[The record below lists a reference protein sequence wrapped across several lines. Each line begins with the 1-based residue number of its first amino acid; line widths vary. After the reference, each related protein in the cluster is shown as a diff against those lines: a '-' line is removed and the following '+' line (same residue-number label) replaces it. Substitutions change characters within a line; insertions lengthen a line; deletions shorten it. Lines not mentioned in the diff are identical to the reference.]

1 MAITRMTV
9 IKASTDADYRK
20 GQDIFLIDKRIKNFE
35 TDINTLTD
43 TPMITATVLDADG
56 SEHETQVSI
65 DEDESQIVG
74 SLCSCSDFYQSEGLC
89 CHCVAILLKYISR
102 RHIQTSF
109 PSKKQNRIGQTL
121 IESYIHQSSGSH
133 YPAEA
138 SETKVLIELEP
149 ILHKQYHKLSVDFK
163 IGTGKKY
170 VIKDLL
176 EFARLIRQGE
186 LFQYGKNLK
195 FFHEP
200 EAFTTE
206 SRNML
211 AFIMQRIEEY
221 EYHFHCVQD
230 STYRFQTMK
239 ALRYLPL
246 SPTAVDMFLN
256 MMIGHTLQFDLD
268 DHIRPIYVTDGNP
281 ELTLELKAED
291 SDTYHL
297 TIEDCLILSG
307 AQTFWILKDKILYR
321 CSEAFKKDMQPYLTE
336 LNRQKIREITLSE
349 KQLRPFY
356 GSVLKHLEAHTDFH
370 TEGVDLTDYEPPE
383 AHFSIYLD
391 NPAENIISCTAYA
404 RYGEETFSL
413 ATPISYEDG
422 FRDAAMENRILTAI
436 QTYFQP
442 AAVSGNED
450 SPVAVADA
458 DFIISHD
465 DQAAFLFL
473 EQGLPHFYELAEV
486 FISSNMKRIRIL
498 SAPRT
503 AVGVSV
509 SNGLLEI
516 DIHSDSLPYEELAGI
531 LNSYRRRQKYYKLK
545 SGEFLKLENNSLSVL
560 SELADGLRLSEQA
573 IRGGR
578 ISVPL
583 YRASYIDAVLTS
595 HNSDIQSHRD
605 RYFKSLIRDM
615 KSVADSDYEV
625 PDTMKPILRDYQ
637 KIGYRWLCTI
647 AQLGFGGILADDMGL
662 GKTLQIITLLEHA
675 RLEAISKTVDLT
687 DTASHTA
694 CPPPVSLIVCPSS
707 LVYNWDSEIEHF
719 APNLKTLLITG
730 TAQERQE
737 LLTHY
742 ADYDVLI
749 TSYDML
755 KRDIASYDNLHFHF
769 QIIDEAQYIKNH
781 RTQAARSVCSIHSV
795 TRFALTGTPIE
806 NRLSELWSIF
816 EYLMPGFLY
825 PYAYFRSELEQPI
838 VENKDQIAATRLQ
851 QLVRPFIMRR
861 LKTDVLKE
869 LPDKLEHAV
878 YAQMTDEQNKL
889 YTANTLKLQKDLEQQ
904 SDSMFKTSKIQILA
918 ELTKLRQLC
927 CDPSLIYQNYHGG
940 SAKLD
945 TCIQLIE
952 NAMAG
957 GHKILLFSQ
966 FTSMLDVIER
976 RLKAERIL
984 YYRLD
989 GSTKSEQRTRLVNAF
1004 NENKIPV
1011 FLISLKAGGTGL
1023 NLTGADIVIH
1033 YDPWWNAAAQN
1044 QATDRAHRIGQTH
1057 TVTVYKLIA
1066 RHTIEEK
1073 ILELQE
1079 NKKAL
1084 SDQILSEE
1092 GVTASQLTKEELL
1105 KLLQN

>member
-109 PSKKQNRIGQTL
+109 PSKKQNQIGQTL

-206 SRNML
+206 SRSML

-268 DHIRPIYVTDGNP
+268 DHTRPIYVTDGDP

-307 AQTFWILKDKILYR
+307 ARTFWILKDKILYR

-413 ATPISYEDG
+413 ATPISCEDG
-422 FRDAAMENRILTAI
+422 FRDASMENRILTAI

-450 SPVAVADA
+450 SPVADA

-625 PDTMKPILRDYQ
+625 PDAMKPILRDYQ
-637 KIGYRWLCTI
+637 KTGYRWLCTI

-675 RLEAISKTVDLT
+675 RLEAISKTVDLAE
-687 DTASHTA
+687 TASHTA

-742 ADYDVLI
+742 ADYDILI

-755 KRDIASYDNLHFHF
+755 KRDIASYENLHFHY

-838 VENKDQIAATRLQ
+838 VENKDKIAATRLQ

>member
-9 IKASTDADYRK
+9 IKASSDADYRK
-20 GQDIFLIDKRIKNFE
+20 GQDIFLINKRIKNFE

-268 DHIRPIYVTDGNP
+268 DHIRPIYVTDGDP

-413 ATPISYEDG
+413 ATPISCEDG
-422 FRDAAMENRILTAI
+422 FRDASMENRILTAI

-450 SPVAVADA
+450 SPVADA

-560 SELADGLRLSEQA
+560 SELADGLRLSEHA

-625 PDTMKPILRDYQ
+625 PDAMKPILRDYQ
-637 KIGYRWLCTI
+637 KTGYRWLCTI

-687 DTASHTA
+687 DTASHTT

-755 KRDIASYDNLHFHF
+755 KRDIASYDNLHFHY

-1079 NKKAL
+1079 NKKTL
-1084 SDQILSEE
+1084 SDQILSEK

>member
-9 IKASTDADYRK
+9 IKASSDADYRK

-35 TDINTLTD
+35 TDINTLTG

-102 RHIQTSF
+102 RHIQISF
-109 PSKKQNRIGQTL
+109 PAKKQNRIGQTL
-121 IESYIHQSSGSH
+121 IESYIHQSSGTH

-268 DHIRPIYVTDGNP
+268 DHIRPIYVTDGDP

-307 AQTFWILKDKILYR
+307 ARTFWILKDKILYR

-413 ATPISYEDG
+413 ATPISCEDG

-450 SPVAVADA
+450 SPVADA

-625 PDTMKPILRDYQ
+625 PDAMKPILRDYQ
-637 KIGYRWLCTI
+637 KTGYRWLCTI

-755 KRDIASYDNLHFHF
+755 KRDIASYDNLHFHY

-781 RTQAARSVCSIHSV
+781 RTQAARSVCNIHSV

>member
-268 DHIRPIYVTDGNP
+268 DHIRPIYVTDGDP
-281 ELTLELKAED
+281 ELTLELKAKD

-413 ATPISYEDG
+413 ATPISCEDG
-422 FRDAAMENRILTAI
+422 FRDASMENRILTAI

-450 SPVAVADA
+450 SPVADA

-560 SELADGLRLSEQA
+560 SELADGLRLSEHA

-625 PDTMKPILRDYQ
+625 PDAMKPILRDYQ
-637 KIGYRWLCTI
+637 KTGYRWLCTI
-647 AQLGFGGILADDMGL
+647 AHLGFGGILADDMGL

-687 DTASHTA
+687 ETASHTA

-755 KRDIASYDNLHFHF
+755 KRDIASYDNLHFHY

-976 RLKAERIL
+976 RLKTEHIL

-1057 TVTVYKLIA
+1057 TVTVYKLIT

-1105 KLLQN
+1105 QILQN

>member
-35 TDINTLTD
+35 TDINTLTG

-149 ILHKQYHKLSVDFK
+149 ILHNQYHKLSVDFK
-163 IGTGKKY
+163 IGTSKKY

-268 DHIRPIYVTDGNP
+268 NHIRPIYVTDGDP

-307 AQTFWILKDKILYR
+307 ARTFWILKDKILYR

-336 LNRQKIREITLSE
+336 LNRQKVREITLSE

-413 ATPISYEDG
+413 ATPISCEDG

-450 SPVAVADA
+450 SPVADA

-625 PDTMKPILRDYQ
+625 PDAMKPILRDYQ
-637 KIGYRWLCTI
+637 KTGYRWLCTI

-755 KRDIASYDNLHFHF
+755 KRDIARYDNLHFHY

-1057 TVTVYKLIA
+1057 TVTVYKLIV

-1079 NKKAL
+1079 NKKTL
-1084 SDQILSEE
+1084 SDQILSEK

-1105 KLLQN
+1105 QILQN

>member
-9 IKASTDADYRK
+9 IKASSDADYRK

-35 TDINTLTD
+35 TDINTLTG

-109 PSKKQNRIGQTL
+109 PAKKQNRIGQTL

-133 YPAEA
+133 YTAEA

-268 DHIRPIYVTDGNP
+268 DHIRPIYVTDGDP

-297 TIEDCLILSG
+297 TIQDCLILSG
-307 AQTFWILKDKILYR
+307 ARTFWILKDKILYR

-413 ATPISYEDG
+413 ATPISCEDG

-450 SPVAVADA
+450 SPVADA

-465 DQAAFLFL
+465 DQTAFLFL

-625 PDTMKPILRDYQ
+625 PDAMKPILRDYQ
-637 KIGYRWLCTI
+637 KTGYRWLCTI

-755 KRDIASYDNLHFHF
+755 KRDIASYDNLHFHY

-806 NRLSELWSIF
+806 NRLSEFWSIF

-1079 NKKAL
+1079 NKKTL

>member
-9 IKASTDADYRK
+9 IKASSDADYRK

-109 PSKKQNRIGQTL
+109 PAKKQNRIGQTL
-121 IESYIHQSSGSH
+121 IESYIHQSSGTH

-268 DHIRPIYVTDGNP
+268 DHIRPIYVTDGDP

-297 TIEDCLILSG
+297 TIQDCLILSG
-307 AQTFWILKDKILYR
+307 ARTFWILKDKILYR

-413 ATPISYEDG
+413 ATPISCEDG

-450 SPVAVADA
+450 SPVADA

-465 DQAAFLFL
+465 DQTAFLFL

-625 PDTMKPILRDYQ
+625 PDAMKPILRDYQ
-637 KIGYRWLCTI
+637 KTGYRWLCTI

-687 DTASHTA
+687 ETASHTA

-755 KRDIASYDNLHFHF
+755 KRDIASYDNLHFHY

-889 YTANTLKLQKDLEQQ
+889 YTANTLKLQKDLELQ

-1079 NKKAL
+1079 NKKTL

>member
-9 IKASTDADYRK
+9 IKASSDADYRK

-43 TPMITATVLDADG
+43 TPMITATVLDANG

-121 IESYIHQSSGSH
+121 IESYIHQSSGTH
-133 YPAEA
+133 YPAKA

-200 EAFTTE
+200 EAFTSE
-206 SRNML
+206 SRSML

-268 DHIRPIYVTDGNP
+268 DHIRPIYVTDGDP

-307 AQTFWILKDKILYR
+307 ARTFWILKDKILYR

-336 LNRQKIREITLSE
+336 LNRQKVREITLSE

-413 ATPISYEDG
+413 ATPISCEDG

-450 SPVAVADA
+450 SPVTDA

-625 PDTMKPILRDYQ
+625 PDAMKPILRDYQ
-637 KIGYRWLCTI
+637 KTGYRWLCTI

-838 VENKDQIAATRLQ
+838 VENKDPIAATRLQ

>member
-9 IKASTDADYRK
+9 IKASSDADYRK

-133 YPAEA
+133 YPAES

-268 DHIRPIYVTDGNP
+268 DHIRPIYVTDGDP

-307 AQTFWILKDKILYR
+307 ARTFWILKDKILYR

-336 LNRQKIREITLSE
+336 LNRQKVREITLSE

-370 TEGVDLTDYEPPE
+370 TEGIDLNGYEPPE

-413 ATPISYEDG
+413 ATPISCEDG

-450 SPVAVADA
+450 SPVADA

-516 DIHSDSLPYEELAGI
+516 AIHSDSLPYEELAGI

-625 PDTMKPILRDYQ
+625 PDAIKPILRDYQ
-637 KIGYRWLCTI
+637 KTGYRWLCTI

-755 KRDIASYDNLHFHF
+755 KRDIASYDNLHFHY

-889 YTANTLKLQKDLEQQ
+889 YTANALKLQNDLEQQ

-1092 GVTASQLTKEELL
+1092 GVTASHLTKEELL
-1105 KLLQN
+1105 QILQN

>member
-9 IKASTDADYRK
+9 IKASSDADYRK

-149 ILHKQYHKLSVDFK
+149 ILHNQYHKLSVDFK
-163 IGTGKKY
+163 IGTSKKY

-268 DHIRPIYVTDGNP
+268 DHIRPIYVTDGDP

-307 AQTFWILKDKILYR
+307 ARTFWILKDKILYR

-336 LNRQKIREITLSE
+336 LNRQKVREITLSE

-413 ATPISYEDG
+413 ATPISCEDG

-450 SPVAVADA
+450 SPVADA

-516 DIHSDSLPYEELAGI
+516 DVHSDSLPYEELAGI

-625 PDTMKPILRDYQ
+625 PDAMKPILRDYQ
-637 KIGYRWLCTI
+637 KTGYRWLCTI

-755 KRDIASYDNLHFHF
+755 KRDIARYDNLHFHY

-1079 NKKAL
+1079 NKKTL
-1084 SDQILSEE
+1084 SDQILSEK

-1105 KLLQN
+1105 QILQN

>member
-35 TDINTLTD
+35 TDINTLTG

-65 DEDESQIVG
+65 DEDENQIVG

-109 PSKKQNRIGQTL
+109 PAKKQNRIGQTL
-121 IESYIHQSSGSH
+121 IESYIHQSSGTH

-138 SETKVLIELEP
+138 SEAKVLIELEP

-176 EFARLIRQGE
+176 EFARLIHQGE

-268 DHIRPIYVTDGNP
+268 DHIRPIYVTDGDP

-307 AQTFWILKDKILYR
+307 ARTFWILKDKILYR

-336 LNRQKIREITLSE
+336 LNRQKVREITLSE

-413 ATPISYEDG
+413 ATPISCEDG
-422 FRDAAMENRILTAI
+422 FRDASMENRILTAI

-450 SPVAVADA
+450 SPVADA

-560 SELADGLRLSEQA
+560 SELVDGLRLSEQA

-625 PDTMKPILRDYQ
+625 PDAMKPILRDYQ
-637 KIGYRWLCTI
+637 KTGYRWLCTI

-707 LVYNWDSEIEHF
+707 LIYNWDSEIEHF

-755 KRDIASYDNLHFHF
+755 KRDIASYDNLHFHY

-1057 TVTVYKLIA
+1057 TVTIYKLIA

-1079 NKKAL
+1079 NKKTL
-1084 SDQILSEE
+1084 SDQILSEK

-1105 KLLQN
+1105 QILQN

>member
-9 IKASTDADYRK
+9 IKASSDADYRK

-35 TDINTLTD
+35 TDINTLTG

-109 PSKKQNRIGQTL
+109 PAKKQNRIGQTL

-268 DHIRPIYVTDGNP
+268 DHIRPIYVTDGDP

-297 TIEDCLILSG
+297 TIQDCLILSG
-307 AQTFWILKDKILYR
+307 ARTFWILKDKILYR

-349 KQLRPFY
+349 KQLRSFY

-413 ATPISYEDG
+413 ATPISCEDG

-450 SPVAVADA
+450 SPVADA

-465 DQAAFLFL
+465 DQTAFLFL

-625 PDTMKPILRDYQ
+625 PDAMKPILRDYQ
-637 KIGYRWLCTI
+637 KTGYRWLCTI

-755 KRDIASYDNLHFHF
+755 KRDIASYDNLHFHY

-806 NRLSELWSIF
+806 NRLSEFWSIF

-1079 NKKAL
+1079 NKKTL

>member
-35 TDINTLTD
+35 TDINTLTG

-65 DEDESQIVG
+65 DEDENQIVG

-109 PSKKQNRIGQTL
+109 PAKKQNRIGQTL
-121 IESYIHQSSGSH
+121 IESYIHQSSGTH

-256 MMIGHTLQFDLD
+256 MMIGHTLLFDLD
-268 DHIRPIYVTDGNP
+268 DHIRPIYVTDGDP

-307 AQTFWILKDKILYR
+307 ARTFWILKDKILYR

-336 LNRQKIREITLSE
+336 LNRQKVREITLSE

-413 ATPISYEDG
+413 ATPISCEDG
-422 FRDAAMENRILTAI
+422 FRDASMENRILTAI

-442 AAVSGNED
+442 AAISGNED
-450 SPVAVADA
+450 SPVADA

-625 PDTMKPILRDYQ
+625 PDAMKPILRDYQ
-637 KIGYRWLCTI
+637 KTGYRWLCTI

-755 KRDIASYDNLHFHF
+755 KRDIASYDNLHFHY

-1079 NKKAL
+1079 NKKTL
-1084 SDQILSEE
+1084 SDQILSEK

-1105 KLLQN
+1105 QILQN

>member
-268 DHIRPIYVTDGNP
+268 DHIWPIYVTDGDP

-307 AQTFWILKDKILYR
+307 ARTFWILKDKILYR

-336 LNRQKIREITLSE
+336 LNRQKVREITLSE

-413 ATPISYEDG
+413 ATSISCEDG
-422 FRDAAMENRILTAI
+422 FRDASMENRILTAI

-450 SPVAVADA
+450 SPVADA

-560 SELADGLRLSEQA
+560 SELADGLRLSEHA

-625 PDTMKPILRDYQ
+625 PDAMKPILRDYQ
-637 KIGYRWLCTI
+637 KTGYRWLCTI

-687 DTASHTA
+687 ETASHTA

-976 RLKAERIL
+976 RLKTEHIL

-1057 TVTVYKLIA
+1057 TVTVYKLIT

-1092 GVTASQLTKEELL
+1092 GVTASQLTKKELL
-1105 KLLQN
+1105 QILQN

>member
-9 IKASTDADYRK
+9 IKASSDADYRK

-35 TDINTLTD
+35 TDINTLTG

-109 PSKKQNRIGQTL
+109 PAKKQNRIGQTL
-121 IESYIHQSSGSH
+121 IESYIHQSSGTH

-149 ILHKQYHKLSVDFK
+149 ILHKQYHKLSIDFK

-176 EFARLIRQGE
+176 EFARLIHQGE

-200 EAFTTE
+200 EAFTSE
-206 SRNML
+206 SRSML

-268 DHIRPIYVTDGNP
+268 DHIRPIYVTDGDP

-336 LNRQKIREITLSE
+336 LNRQKVREITLSE

-413 ATPISYEDG
+413 ATPISCEDG
-422 FRDAAMENRILTAI
+422 FRDASMENRILTAI

-450 SPVAVADA
+450 SPVADA

-516 DIHSDSLPYEELAGI
+516 DVHSDSLPYEELAGI

-625 PDTMKPILRDYQ
+625 PDAMKPILRDYQ
-637 KIGYRWLCTI
+637 KTGYRWLCTI

-755 KRDIASYDNLHFHF
+755 KRDIARYDNLHFHY

-1105 KLLQN
+1105 QILQN

>member
-9 IKASTDADYRK
+9 IKASSDADYRK

-74 SLCSCSDFYQSEGLC
+74 SLCSCSDFYQAEGLC

-176 EFARLIRQGE
+176 EFARLIHQGE

-200 EAFTTE
+200 EAFTSE
-206 SRNML
+206 SRSML

-268 DHIRPIYVTDGNP
+268 DHIRPIYVTDGDP

-307 AQTFWILKDKILYR
+307 ARTFWILKDKILYR

-336 LNRQKIREITLSE
+336 LNRQKVREITLSE

-413 ATPISYEDG
+413 ATPISCEDG

-450 SPVAVADA
+450 SPVADA

-516 DIHSDSLPYEELAGI
+516 DVHSDSLPYEELAGI
-531 LNSYRRRQKYYKLK
+531 LNSYRCRQKYYKLK

-625 PDTMKPILRDYQ
+625 PDAMKPILRDYQ
-637 KIGYRWLCTI
+637 KTGYRWLCTI

-755 KRDIASYDNLHFHF
+755 KRDIARYDNLHFHY

-1079 NKKAL
+1079 NKKTL
-1084 SDQILSEE
+1084 SDQILSEK

-1105 KLLQN
+1105 QILQN

>member
-9 IKASTDADYRK
+9 IKASSDADYRK

-35 TDINTLTD
+35 TDINTLTG

-109 PSKKQNRIGQTL
+109 PAKKQNRIGQTL

-268 DHIRPIYVTDGNP
+268 DHIRPIYVTDGDP

-297 TIEDCLILSG
+297 TIQDCLILSG
-307 AQTFWILKDKILYR
+307 ARTFWILKDKILYR

-413 ATPISYEDG
+413 ATPISCEDG

-450 SPVAVADA
+450 SPVADA

-465 DQAAFLFL
+465 DQTAFLFL

-625 PDTMKPILRDYQ
+625 PDAMKPILRDYQ
-637 KIGYRWLCTI
+637 KTGYRWLCTI

-755 KRDIASYDNLHFHF
+755 KRDIARYDNLHFHY

-1057 TVTVYKLIA
+1057 TVTVYQMIA

>member
-9 IKASTDADYRK
+9 IKASSDADYRK

-35 TDINTLTD
+35 TDINTLTG

-102 RHIQTSF
+102 RHIQISF
-109 PSKKQNRIGQTL
+109 PAKKQNRIGQTL
-121 IESYIHQSSGSH
+121 IESYIHQSSGTH

-206 SRNML
+206 SRSML

-413 ATPISYEDG
+413 ATPISCEDG
-422 FRDAAMENRILTAI
+422 FRDASMENRILTAI

-450 SPVAVADA
+450 SPVADA

-625 PDTMKPILRDYQ
+625 PDAMKPILRDYQ
-637 KIGYRWLCTI
+637 KTGYRWLCTI

-755 KRDIASYDNLHFHF
+755 KRDIASYDNLHFHY

>member
-9 IKASTDADYRK
+9 IKASSDADYRK

-43 TPMITATVLDADG
+43 TPMITATVLDADS

-121 IESYIHQSSGSH
+121 IESYIHQSSGTH
-133 YPAEA
+133 YPAKA

-200 EAFTTE
+200 EAFTSE
-206 SRNML
+206 SRSML

-268 DHIRPIYVTDGNP
+268 DHIRPIYVTDGDP

-307 AQTFWILKDKILYR
+307 ARTFWILKDKILYR

-336 LNRQKIREITLSE
+336 LNRQKVREITLSE

-413 ATPISYEDG
+413 ATPISCEDG
-422 FRDAAMENRILTAI
+422 FRDASMENRILTAI

-450 SPVAVADA
+450 SPVADA

-531 LNSYRRRQKYYKLK
+531 LNSYRRRHKYYKLK

-625 PDTMKPILRDYQ
+625 PDAMKPILRDYQ
-637 KIGYRWLCTI
+637 KTGYRWLCTI

-719 APNLKTLLITG
+719 APTLKTLLITG

-755 KRDIASYDNLHFHF
+755 KRDIASYDNLHFHY

-781 RTQAARSVCSIHSV
+781 RTQAACSVCNIHSV

-904 SDSMFKTSKIQILA
+904 SDNMFKTSKIQILA

>member
-35 TDINTLTD
+35 TDINTLTG

-102 RHIQTSF
+102 RHIQISF
-109 PSKKQNRIGQTL
+109 PAKKQNRIGQTL
-121 IESYIHQSSGSH
+121 IESYIHQSSGTH

-138 SETKVLIELEP
+138 AETKVLIELEP

-268 DHIRPIYVTDGNP
+268 DHIRPIYVTDGDP

-307 AQTFWILKDKILYR
+307 ARTFWILKDKILYR

-413 ATPISYEDG
+413 ATPISCEDG

-450 SPVAVADA
+450 SPVADA

-625 PDTMKPILRDYQ
+625 PDAMKPILRDYQ
-637 KIGYRWLCTI
+637 KTGYRWLCTI

-755 KRDIASYDNLHFHF
+755 KRDIASYDNLHFHY

-781 RTQAARSVCSIHSV
+781 RTQAARSVCNIHSV

-1079 NKKAL
+1079 NKKTL
-1084 SDQILSEE
+1084 SDQILSEK

>member
-109 PSKKQNRIGQTL
+109 PSKKQNQIGQTL

-206 SRNML
+206 SRSML

-268 DHIRPIYVTDGNP
+268 DHTRPIYVTDGDP

-413 ATPISYEDG
+413 ATPISCEDG
-422 FRDAAMENRILTAI
+422 FRDASMENRILTAI

-450 SPVAVADA
+450 SPVADA

-625 PDTMKPILRDYQ
+625 PDAMKPILRDYQ
-637 KIGYRWLCTI
+637 KTGYRWLCTI

-755 KRDIASYDNLHFHF
+755 KRDIASYDNLHFHY

-1079 NKKAL
+1079 NKKTL
-1084 SDQILSEE
+1084 SDQILSEK

>member
-35 TDINTLTD
+35 TDINTLTG

-74 SLCSCSDFYQSEGLC
+74 SLCSCSDFYQAEGLC

-176 EFARLIRQGE
+176 EFARLIHQGE

-200 EAFTTE
+200 EAFTSE
-206 SRNML
+206 SRSML

-268 DHIRPIYVTDGNP
+268 DHIRPIYVTDGDP

-307 AQTFWILKDKILYR
+307 ARTFWILKDKILYR

-413 ATPISYEDG
+413 ATPISCEDG

-450 SPVAVADA
+450 SPVADA

-516 DIHSDSLPYEELAGI
+516 DVHSDSLPYEELAGI
-531 LNSYRRRQKYYKLK
+531 LNSYRCRQKYYKLK

-625 PDTMKPILRDYQ
+625 PDAMKPILRDYQ
-637 KIGYRWLCTI
+637 KTGYRWLCTI
-647 AQLGFGGILADDMGL
+647 AQLGFGGILAEDMGL

-755 KRDIASYDNLHFHF
+755 KRDIARYDNLHFHY

>member
-9 IKASTDADYRK
+9 IKASSDADYRK

-35 TDINTLTD
+35 TDINTLTG

-109 PSKKQNRIGQTL
+109 PAKKQNRIGQTL

-268 DHIRPIYVTDGNP
+268 DHIRPIYVTDGDP

-297 TIEDCLILSG
+297 TIQDCLILSG
-307 AQTFWILKDKILYR
+307 ARTFWILKDKILYR

-413 ATPISYEDG
+413 ATPISCEDG

-450 SPVAVADA
+450 SPVADA

-465 DQAAFLFL
+465 DQTAFLFL

-625 PDTMKPILRDYQ
+625 PDAMKPILRDYQ
-637 KIGYRWLCTI
+637 KTGYRWLCTI

-755 KRDIASYDNLHFHF
+755 KRDIASYDNLHFHY

-1011 FLISLKAGGTGL
+1011 FLISLKSGGTGL

>member
-9 IKASTDADYRK
+9 IKASSDADYRK

-35 TDINTLTD
+35 TDINTLTG

-109 PSKKQNRIGQTL
+109 PAKKQNRIGQTL
-121 IESYIHQSSGSH
+121 IESYIHQSSGTH

-268 DHIRPIYVTDGNP
+268 DHIRPIYVTDGDP

-307 AQTFWILKDKILYR
+307 ARTFWILKDKILYR

-336 LNRQKIREITLSE
+336 LNRQKVREITLSE

-413 ATPISYEDG
+413 ATPISCEDG
-422 FRDAAMENRILTAI
+422 FRDASMENRILTAI

-450 SPVAVADA
+450 SPVADA

-516 DIHSDSLPYEELAGI
+516 DVHSDSLPYEELAGI

-625 PDTMKPILRDYQ
+625 PDAMKPILRDYQ
-637 KIGYRWLCTI
+637 KTGYRWLCTI

-742 ADYDVLI
+742 ADYNVLI

-755 KRDIASYDNLHFHF
+755 KRDIARYDNLHFHY

-889 YTANTLKLQKDLEQQ
+889 YTANTLKLQKDLDQQ

-1079 NKKAL
+1079 NKKTL

>member
-35 TDINTLTD
+35 TDINTLTG

-65 DEDESQIVG
+65 DEDENQIIG

-149 ILHKQYHKLSVDFK
+149 ILHNQYHKLSVDFK
-163 IGTGKKY
+163 IGTSKKY

-256 MMIGHTLQFDLD
+256 MMIGHTLLFDLD
-268 DHIRPIYVTDGNP
+268 DHIRPIYVTDGDP

-307 AQTFWILKDKILYR
+307 ARTFWILKDKILYR

-336 LNRQKIREITLSE
+336 LNRQKVREITLSE

-413 ATPISYEDG
+413 ATPISCEDG

-450 SPVAVADA
+450 SPVADA

-625 PDTMKPILRDYQ
+625 PDAMKPILRDYQ
-637 KIGYRWLCTI
+637 KTGYRWLCTI

-755 KRDIASYDNLHFHF
+755 KRDIARYDNLHFHY

>member
-9 IKASTDADYRK
+9 IKASSDADYRK

-35 TDINTLTD
+35 TDINTLTG

-121 IESYIHQSSGSH
+121 IESYIHQSSGTH

-200 EAFTTE
+200 EAFTSE
-206 SRNML
+206 SRSML

-268 DHIRPIYVTDGNP
+268 NHIRPIYVTDGDP

-307 AQTFWILKDKILYR
+307 ARTFWILKDKILYR

-413 ATPISYEDG
+413 ATPISCEDG

-450 SPVAVADA
+450 SPVADA

-516 DIHSDSLPYEELAGI
+516 DVHSDSLPYEELAGI

-560 SELADGLRLSEQA
+560 SELADGLRLSKQA

-625 PDTMKPILRDYQ
+625 PDAMKPILRDYQ
-637 KIGYRWLCTI
+637 KTGYRWLCTI

-781 RTQAARSVCSIHSV
+781 RTQAAHSVCSIHSV

>member
-35 TDINTLTD
+35 TDINTLTG

-109 PSKKQNRIGQTL
+109 PAKKQNRIGQTL
-121 IESYIHQSSGSH
+121 IESYIHQSSGTH

-200 EAFTTE
+200 EAFTSE
-206 SRNML
+206 SRSML

-268 DHIRPIYVTDGNP
+268 DHIRPIYVTDGDP

-307 AQTFWILKDKILYR
+307 ARTFWILKDKILYR

-336 LNRQKIREITLSE
+336 LNRQKVREITLSE

-413 ATPISYEDG
+413 ATPISCEDG

-450 SPVAVADA
+450 SPVADA

-625 PDTMKPILRDYQ
+625 PDAMKPILRDYQ
-637 KIGYRWLCTI
+637 KTGYRWLCTI

>member
-9 IKASTDADYRK
+9 IKASSDADYRK

-35 TDINTLTD
+35 TDINTLTG

-109 PSKKQNRIGQTL
+109 PAKKQNRIGQTL

-268 DHIRPIYVTDGNP
+268 DHIRPIYVTDGDP
-281 ELTLELKAED
+281 ELTLELKAKD

-307 AQTFWILKDKILYR
+307 ARTFWILKDKILYR

-413 ATPISYEDG
+413 ATPISCEDG

-450 SPVAVADA
+450 SPVADA

-465 DQAAFLFL
+465 DQTAFLFL

-625 PDTMKPILRDYQ
+625 PDAMKPILRDYQ
-637 KIGYRWLCTI
+637 KTGYRWLCTI

-755 KRDIASYDNLHFHF
+755 KRDIASYDNLHFHY

-806 NRLSELWSIF
+806 NRLSEFWSIF

>member
-9 IKASTDADYRK
+9 IKASSDADYRK

-35 TDINTLTD
+35 TDINTLTG

-109 PSKKQNRIGQTL
+109 PAKKQNRIGQAL
-121 IESYIHQSSGSH
+121 IESYIHQSSGTH
-133 YPAEA
+133 YPAKA

-200 EAFTTE
+200 EAFTSE
-206 SRNML
+206 SRSML

-268 DHIRPIYVTDGNP
+268 NHIRPIYVTDGDP

-297 TIEDCLILSG
+297 TIEECLILSG

-413 ATPISYEDG
+413 ATPISCEDG
-422 FRDAAMENRILTAI
+422 FRDASMENRILTAI

-450 SPVAVADA
+450 SPVADA

-625 PDTMKPILRDYQ
+625 PDAMKPILRDYQ
-637 KIGYRWLCTI
+637 KTGYRWLCTI

-755 KRDIASYDNLHFHF
+755 KRDIASYDNLHFHY

-1105 KLLQN
+1105 QILQN

>member
-9 IKASTDADYRK
+9 IKASSDADYRK

-35 TDINTLTD
+35 TDINTLTG

-65 DEDESQIVG
+65 DEDENQIVG

-149 ILHKQYHKLSVDFK
+149 ILHNQYHKLSVDFK
-163 IGTGKKY
+163 IGTSKKY

-256 MMIGHTLQFDLD
+256 MMIGHTLLFDLD
-268 DHIRPIYVTDGNP
+268 DHIRPIYVTDGDP

-307 AQTFWILKDKILYR
+307 ARTFWILKDKILYR

-336 LNRQKIREITLSE
+336 LNRQKVREITLSE

-413 ATPISYEDG
+413 ATPISCEDG

-450 SPVAVADA
+450 SPVADA

-625 PDTMKPILRDYQ
+625 PDAMKPILRDYQ
-637 KIGYRWLCTI
+637 KTGYRWLCTI

-755 KRDIASYDNLHFHF
+755 KRDIARYDNLHFHY

>member
-35 TDINTLTD
+35 TDINTLTG
-43 TPMITATVLDADG
+43 TPMLTATVLDADG

-109 PSKKQNRIGQTL
+109 PAKKQNRIGQTL
-121 IESYIHQSSGSH
+121 IESYIHQSSGTH

-200 EAFTTE
+200 EAFTSE
-206 SRNML
+206 SRSML

-268 DHIRPIYVTDGNP
+268 DHIRPIYVTDGDP

-307 AQTFWILKDKILYR
+307 ARTFWILKDKILYR

-336 LNRQKIREITLSE
+336 LNRQKVREITLSE

-413 ATPISYEDG
+413 ATPISCEDG
-422 FRDAAMENRILTAI
+422 FRDASMENRILTAI

-450 SPVAVADA
+450 SPVADA

-516 DIHSDSLPYEELAGI
+516 DVHSDSLPYEELAGI

-625 PDTMKPILRDYQ
+625 PDAMKPILRDYQ
-637 KIGYRWLCTI
+637 KTGYRWLCTI

-755 KRDIASYDNLHFHF
+755 KRDIARYDNLHFHY

-1079 NKKAL
+1079 NKKTL
-1084 SDQILSEE
+1084 SDQILSEK

-1105 KLLQN
+1105 QILQN